1 MENFQARKDNILVTT
16 QDNTVNFWDGS
27 TFDRIGALPR
37 KLYFVVWV
45 AFSPDN
51 TKFATVEAETS
62 YMEVWDLA
70 SLAGFRTLRLED
82 DGLQI
87 GFNPSIENEL
97 VTVDKSNI
105 HIWNYIDAAVLR
117 TIPNRRQE
125 RYSNFIVDAI
135 SIISPCRT
143 EAERE
148 CSLVRWGYESC
159 LVISRAEFTED
170 ITFVCQSP
178 ADHNEIAVGLSTGK
192 LAVWDFSTM
201 SIKYQG
207 QHHKDYVTVLRYH
220 SGGAKL
226 FTGSADGTIV
236 QVDLTNGTV
245 CVMIETGECIS
256 DMVLSP
262 TETTM
267 VRIGKC
273 DMVAFDIESSR
284 TIMTFCRENGAAVC
298 WSSQPQFILM

>member
-1 MENFQARKDNILVTT
+1 
-16 QDNTVNFWDGS
+16 
-27 TFDRIGALPR
+27 LPR

-51 TKFATVEAETS
+51 TKLATVEAETS

-159 LVISRAEFTED
+159 LEISRAEFTED
-170 ITFVCQSP
+170 ITFGCQSP
-178 ADHNEIAVGLSTGK
+178 AHHNEIAVGFSTGK

-201 SIKYQG
+201 SMKYQG
-207 QHHKDYVTVLRYH
+207 QYHKDYVTVLRYH

-245 CVMIETGECIS
+245 CVMVETGECIS
-256 DMVLSP
+256 NMVVSP

-267 VRIGKC
+267 VRIGNS

-284 TIMTFCRENGAAVC
+284 TIMTFCHENGTAVC
-298 WSSQPQFILM
+298 WSSQPQIILM